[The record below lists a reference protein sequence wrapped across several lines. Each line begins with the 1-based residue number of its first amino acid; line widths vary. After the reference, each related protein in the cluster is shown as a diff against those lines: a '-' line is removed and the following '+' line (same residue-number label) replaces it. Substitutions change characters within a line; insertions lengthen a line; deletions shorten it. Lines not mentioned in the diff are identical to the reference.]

1 MKARKTPAKPPAA
14 AAHPGGNEVMTTVGM
29 AGRTLVSA
37 TMARLT
43 ARGFDGLTPAFAS
56 LMPLLDATG
65 MRPSV
70 LAQRAGVTKQAA
82 SQLVQLLEARGY
94 VEQVPDATDER
105 AKVIRL
111 TRRGVALRAAC
122 LEVRQELEAVARR
135 TLGEARLS
143 RLQADLAK
151 VLEILAAPP
160 KP

>member
-1 MKARKTPAKPPAA
+1 MKRASSSKPPAQDVVPA
-14 AAHPGGNEVMTTVGM
+14 VGM
-29 AGRTLVSA
+29 ASRTLVSA
-37 TMARLT
+37 MMTRLA

-56 LMPLLDATG
+56 IMPMLDATG
-65 MRPSV
+65 IRPTV

-82 SQLVQLLEARGY
+82 SQLVRLLEGRGY

-122 LEVRQELEAVARR
+122 FEVRQEIEAVARE
-135 TLGEARLS
+135 TLGDARLERFQS
-143 RLQADLAK
+143 DLAK
-151 VLEILAAPP
+151 LLVALSG